1 MILESG
7 VYMPLIQ
14 ETLVKKGNRSVL
26 AALDPVGHLFTSFA
40 LAGYESVVNAL
51 WKRKYGLSPDA
62 SFSNEAAYDSCI
74 PVNILKPKCA
84 KDPSAFTGDI
94 GHLLKERV

>member
-14 ETLVKKGNRSVL
+14 KTLVKKGNGSVL
-26 AALDPVGHLFTSFA
+26 AALNPVGHLFTSFA
-40 LAGYESVVNAL
+40 LAGYEPVVNAL
-51 WKRKYGLSPDA
+51 WKRQYGLSPDA
-62 SFSNEAAYDSCI
+62 SSSYEAAYDSCI
-74 PVNILKPKCA
+74 PVDILKPKCA

-94 GHLLKERV
+94 RHLLEE